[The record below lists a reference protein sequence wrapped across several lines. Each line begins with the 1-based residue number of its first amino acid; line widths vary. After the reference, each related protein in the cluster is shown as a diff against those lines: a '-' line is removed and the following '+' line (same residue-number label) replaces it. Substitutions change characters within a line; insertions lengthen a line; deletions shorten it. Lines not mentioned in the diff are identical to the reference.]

1 MVSGGYV
8 KYNISPAFN
17 KAIGVGDVITISG
30 ELKNGDT
37 RNDYVEVLLGGTFL
51 VDTALCV
58 RFTKKAAKNVAAS
71 FSTNFTVTQGMI
83 DTIFSTPPTADTRQA
98 YLFFILYENGGGGS
112 YPPPYDNQKYTVIK
126 VRAYPDIEDFDE
138 SDRKF
143 TTSGESSLLEY
154 FGNYVQGE
162 SLPSFTMTFITD
174 PRDEKITTTH
184 TLTVKDSNDN
194 VVAEVSGAAPA
205 LATTMTLDIPP
216 ITTPGRY
223 SYHWILMESTG
234 WSAEAQ
240 GHFNVVA
247 YSPPS
252 ITNWVVERY
261 RTVVGEP
268 DPVPAPDGDHVMLS
282 IDGSV
287 SEMSVPSQWA
297 TVKNAWTLVLRWG
310 ESGGTM
316 TDVTLA
322 SGNNGRAISYT
333 RDDTL
338 LTTQVS
344 LSSIYEFTA
353 ILTDKIGQTAQ
364 TYEVPK
370 ATCYLNIE
378 KNGIGIGMYTVG
390 TASDKRVD
398 IADDYTLHANG
409 DALFGGN
416 VAVTGNASV
425 SGSAAFGGNVAVG
438 AGKLI
443 KVVNVALASSKSISG
458 GAVGEYNAAV
468 NPGTGWTPVCTVGTR
483 CNNGRIV
490 MRRVYVSGSNA
501 YVEAFNTG
509 TSSATVS
516 ISADVLCIRTS
527 L

>member
-98 YLFFILYENGGGGS
+98 YLFFILYENGGGGN

-138 SDRKF
+138 SDRKL

-240 GHFNVVA
+240 GYFNVVA

-282 IDGSV
+282 LTGNV
-287 SEMSVPSQWA
+287 SQVAS
-297 TVKNAWTLVLRWG
+297 KNAWTFALRWS
-310 ESGGTM
+310 ENGGAQT
-316 TDVTLA
+316 TVTIG
-322 SGNNGRAISYT
+322 SGNDGDSLLIT

-338 LTTQVS
+338 FTAQVL

-353 ILTDKIGQTAQ
+353 ILTDKVGQTAQ

-409 DALFGGN
+409 AARF
-416 VAVTGNASV
+416 AAEEITTYTFTKTSGNANV
-425 SGSAAFGGNVAVG
+425 NRIVAQRSGS
-438 AGKLI
+438 
-443 KVVNVALASSKSISG
+443 VVNIELRAALTAATSAGSNVIVGTLSG
-458 GAVGEYNAAV
+458 GPLPSIGISTAAGFVGSSTAVLSITPNGEITVRAIAAS
-468 NPGTGWTPVCTVGTR
+468 
-483 CNNGRIV
+483 
-490 MRRVYVSGSNA
+490 YGSN
-501 YVEAFNTG
+501 G
-509 TSSATVS
+509 TTVYWRFMFLTN
-516 ISADVLCIRTS
+516 D
-527 L
+527 